1 VYEHGWSRGLNI
13 PTSVVNRSEI
23 RRDFR
28 SPTQENNSL
37 LPSYEVPNKPVATK
51 PATPILPATTD
62 HDWIWVTVLVPAR
75 LHTGP
80 SVDTPISHFYPVGTT
95 LQARRYHD
103 DWFEI
108 IEPRTAKS
116 GWIYREYL
124 GAISNSEQSKIA
136 SRESQGQ
143 SSIAQSAAA
152 QRSAKAVPVKRY
164 AKNAPSNVPPSK
176 KSRRLPVMPKPIH
189 GQTEMASL
197 LQRAF
202 SGY

>member
-1 VYEHGWSRGLNI
+1 MTGLKSSNHALQNQGGSI
-13 PTSVVNRSEI
+13 ES
-23 RRDFR
+23 
-28 SPTQENNSL
+28 
-37 LPSYEVPNKPVATK
+37 
-51 PATPILPATTD
+51 
-62 HDWIWVTVLVPAR
+62 IW
-75 LHTGP
+75 
-80 SVDTPISHFYPVGTT
+80 
-95 LQARRYHD
+95 
-103 DWFEI
+103 E
-108 IEPRTAKS
+108 
-116 GWIYREYL
+116 
-124 GAISNSEQSKIA
+124 AISNSEQSKIA